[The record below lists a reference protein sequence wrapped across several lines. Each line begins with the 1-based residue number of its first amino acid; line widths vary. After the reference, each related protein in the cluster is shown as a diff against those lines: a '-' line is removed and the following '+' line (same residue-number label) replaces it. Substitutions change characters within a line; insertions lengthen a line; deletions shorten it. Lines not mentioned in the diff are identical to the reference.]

1 MKSLC
6 HVIVSSSHAIAWP
19 EIYGA
24 AVIGAFIIFT
34 GVAMFVALF
43 THNPRR
49 ARRAQEIFRDLLD
62 FLRWRRL

>member
-1 MKSLC
+1 MDIIHQL
-6 HVIVSSSHAIAWP
+6 VSTSHAIAWP

-24 AVIGAFIIFT
+24 AVIGALIIFT

-43 THNPRR
+43 ARSPGR

-62 FLRWRRL
+62 FLRWRRP